1 MKYKFVLSV
10 IILLSM
16 IGSVY
21 GGYKT
26 TRFLFANYAQPF
38 AIPAEELK
46 DYEDL
51 WISVSILCDILT
63 EYNKRM
69 KERGSNFVLKER
81 DWIVHTAQPTLQKIK
96 EKLLEKKYSKSQR
109 QEKAEILF
117 RQFQYLCERINTMF
131 QFPGDDALKKAVFA
145 DFYQYLQLMNEYIEQ
160 RKLQKLIPIS
170 RVMVRF
176 QKML

>member
-1 MKYKFVLSV
+1 
-10 IILLSM
+10 
-16 IGSVY
+16 
-21 GGYKT
+21 
-26 TRFLFANYAQPF
+26 
-38 AIPAEELK
+38 
-46 DYEDL
+46 
-51 WISVSILCDILT
+51 
-63 EYNKRM
+63 M